1 MCILPHRADGIGC
14 QSLVLSEAG
23 KNMIIRSIQED
34 DSEQFL
40 RLLKKLDQE
49 TQFMLFEPGERTT
62 TSEEQR
68 QKIQGLLSQDSQTI
82 LVAEHEHE
90 LVGFLGCFGGGL
102 QRNRHCAYL
111 VIGILQAHAG
121 RGLGAR
127 FFEAIEAWAL
137 TLDIHRLELTV
148 MTHNDR
154 AVHLY
159 RKMGFEI
166 EGVRKGALK
175 IDGKYVDEYYMAK
188 LLNQ

>member
-1 MCILPHRADGIGC
+1 MYALLYRVGGTSY
-14 QSLVLSEAG
+14 QRLVLSEAG

-40 RLLKKLDQE
+40 RLSKKLDQE

-68 QKIQGLLSQDSQTI
+68 QRIQGLLSKDSQTV

-121 RGLGAR
+121 QGLGAQ

-137 TLDIHRLELTV
+137 THDIHRLELTV

-159 RKMGFEI
+159 RKMGFET
-166 EGVRKGALK
+166 EGIRKNALK
-175 IDGKYVDEYYMAK
+175 IDGTYVDEYYMAK